1 MLSSAIEFSLLVW
14 LVFAN
19 STLPEFFDG
28 FLPSALHLHH
38 FRGLYLV
45 QAKIIHPV
53 TRLTPPPQYP
63 LSRAAPNHAAQGWQA
78 QKP

>member
-38 FRGLYLV
+38 FRGLY
-45 QAKIIHPV
+45 
-53 TRLTPPPQYP
+53 PPPAVMARADCSV
-63 LSRAAPNHAAQGWQA
+63 SRASGQHRV
-78 QKP
+78 